1 VCRLTPVSECVD
13 SVQKCPSVNMCQL
26 TLVSKCRARAQ
37 RARNGKGANKYCD
50 AHIPEG
56 IAAGHIKSKR
66 QKVQSEAASSS
77 VTSMPDD
84 WKLLAIERIFDSRC
98 ATSVPP
104 PRRSSRPCPTLMHCP
119 RAAPGAASSTVR
131 TPSTR
136 RMGWS
141 DLGGGDARERRVL
154 EYLVLGHFERKEG
167 DSKGTHTMLW
177 LALVYFDNSAVFN
190 EVVDA
195 KLDGWELQGA
205 LIRKEARRLQRQGAA
220 NT

>member
-1 VCRLTPVSECVD
+1 
-13 SVQKCPSVNMCQL
+13 
-26 TLVSKCRARAQ
+26 
-37 RARNGKGANKYCD
+37 
-50 AHIPEG
+50 
-56 IAAGHIKSKR
+56 
-66 QKVQSEAASSS
+66 
-77 VTSMPDD
+77 MPDD

-136 RMGWS
+136 RMGS
-141 DLGGGDARERRVL
+141 SRRRRCAITSSIWCWL
-154 EYLVLGHFERKEG
+154 LGHFERKEG

-177 LALVYFDNSAVFN
+177 LALVDFDNSAVSN

-220 NT
+220 DT